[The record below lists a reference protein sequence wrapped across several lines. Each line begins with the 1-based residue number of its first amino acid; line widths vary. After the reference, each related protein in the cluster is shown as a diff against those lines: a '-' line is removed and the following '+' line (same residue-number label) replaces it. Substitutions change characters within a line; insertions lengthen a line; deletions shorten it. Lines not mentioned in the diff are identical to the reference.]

1 MNITAVNDVDKSLP
15 MFPATSQEYI
25 NLIAHY
31 YRGEIARMAGWRDR
45 IDRTTNWAITCVAAM
60 ISISWSGPSHPHE
73 ILLFAMIIVLLLLII
88 ESRRYRFFDVYRR
101 RVRTIERYYYARVF
115 DPAHSEASEWT
126 EQLGRDLRLPIFVIS
141 WKDAFCRRLRR
152 NYLWLFLILL
162 AAWLLQIAGFDVSSR
177 QPSSTVSADII
188 HNASIGA
195 LSGAPIIVLVLC
207 FYCVLIVAAVFWKKP
222 HEELFLGNVHV

>member
-1 MNITAVNDVDKSLP
+1 MNAHAATNPGPLP
-15 MFPATSQEYI
+15 MFPATSQEFI

-101 RVRTIERYYYARVF
+101 RVRTIERNYYAQVF
-115 DPAHSEASEWT
+115 DPASKEGSGWT
-126 EQLGRDLRLPIFVIS
+126 QQLGRDLRLPIFVIS
-141 WKDAFCRRLRR
+141 RKDAFCRRLRR
-152 NYLWLFLILL
+152 NYLWLFLVLL
-162 AAWLLQIAGFDVSSR
+162 AAWILQIVGFEAFSR
-177 QPSSTVSADII
+177 QPSASFAIDVIR
-188 HNASIGA
+188 NASIGP
-195 LSGAPIIVLVLC
+195 LPGLPIIVVVAT
-207 FYCVLIVAAVFWKKP
+207 FYCTLIMVAVLWKKP
-222 HEELFLGNVHV
+222 NEELFGDVHV